1 MRHFMN
7 AVTLPAKNY
16 NMLILFRRSV
26 PLKRFA
32 SVSAWAFYC
41 KTALQAVLC
50 LFEQTVPLKR
60 FASVSAWA
68 FYCKTALQAVLCL
81 FQQNYLK
88 SCPAVWNAV
97 YVDLPEK

>member
-1 MRHFMN
+1 MN

-16 NMLILFRRSV
+16 NMLILFRRS
-26 PLKRFA
+26 
-32 SVSAWAFYC
+32 
-41 KTALQAVLC
+41 
-50 LFEQTVPLKR
+50 VPLKR